1 MQQTSHATPEC
12 GYRRLA
18 INILLRAILD
28 VQRKGPYDKGDKP
41 DRVAANALAWINERN
56 GLCHTLCDLL
66 HADHW
71 MLRERA
77 NDINDQYL
85 ATKKAA

>member
-1 MQQTSHATPEC
+1 MQQTSPATPEC

-28 VQRKGPYDKGDKP
+28 VQRKGPYYKGDKP
-41 DRVAANALAWINERN
+41 ERVAANALEWINAKD
-56 GLCHTLCDLL
+56 GLCHALCDLL

-85 ATKKAA
+85 ANRRAA